1 MKISKTQIKQII
13 EEELEA
19 VLSEDELEEVNLAAL
34 NLLQRMQKKR
44 QGGPGASSVDTHKRA
59 LAAKEKTQAQ
69 RDKERKDKEEKERK
83 EYDRRWRASLSPED
97 LAAEEEAE
105 AYRQSFMM
113 EGLSKAKL
121 KQMIKE
127 ELEVTLTNEEA
138 GELFGETVEEQLEGQ
153 EVNEMIDLPSMLGI
167 SPGELSDVALV
178 LLSFGQIA
186 ANLAPAAIL
195 GGIGAMLMGPD
206 KEEKAKEIVDK
217 AENLTAREAAEMRQ
231 KLTKRD
237 AMAIADFE
245 SSPKRPMTEAL
256 NEDGHSDIPSACRKL
271 KTSIEDASD
280 MLRVLEAADPEGNL
294 PSWWMSKVT
303 LAANYLNKARDYLLY
318 Q

>member
-1 MKISKTQIKQII
+1 MKIT
-13 EEELEA
+13 
-19 VLSEDELEEVNLAAL
+19 
-34 NLLQRMQKKR
+34 
-44 QGGPGASSVDTHKRA
+44 
-59 LAAKEKTQAQ
+59 
-69 RDKERKDKEEKERK
+69 
-83 EYDRRWRASLSPED
+83 
-97 LAAEEEAE
+97 
-105 AYRQSFMM
+105 
-113 EGLSKAKL
+113 KAKL

-167 SPGELSDVALV
+167 NPGELSDVALV
-178 LLSFGQIA
+178 LLSFGQVA

-206 KEEKAKEIVDK
+206 KEEKAKDIVDK
-217 AENLTAREAAEMRQ
+217 AENLTAREAAQMRQ
-231 KLTKRD
+231 KLTND
-237 AMAIADFE
+237 EAMAIADFE